1 MQLDVEQN
9 NMICNEPS
17 SLHTHEE
24 KYILD
29 GMIDL
34 TGIGPLVGVLKIKSK
49 DAKNG
54 DSIGRIQAR
63 RRGSVSYRTQLHTFA
78 LSTSMI

>member
-1 MQLDVEQN
+1 
-9 NMICNEPS
+9 MIRKEPS
-17 SLHTHEE
+17 TLQTHKE

-34 TGIGPLVGVLKIKSK
+34 TGKGPLVGVLKIKLK
-49 DAKNG
+49 DAING

-63 RRGSVSYRTQLHTFA
+63 RRGSVSYHTQYHTFA
-78 LSTSMI
+78 LISNAFQ